1 MQWEMSQG
9 GKKKDISYLCIF
21 VWHEELF
28 TMGPAPSIATLLPAA
43 PTLVLTH
50 SQHCRPSRS
59 HTGFG
64 KVWKGSGAEQPPPP
78 IPYRKRKEHEFF
90 LLKIFFKQTNSPLF
104 FACLFPSWWRHGV
117 EIRVSKIVFSFA
129 KAGNTTQENVVF
141 EREQS
146 GFVCSGMLVFLLFGS

>member
-78 IPYRKRKEHEFF
+78 NPLQEKKRARVLFIED
-90 LLKIFFKQTNSPLF
+90 IF
-104 FACLFPSWWRHGV
+104 
-117 EIRVSKIVFSFA
+117 
-129 KAGNTTQENVVF
+129 
-141 EREQS
+141 
-146 GFVCSGMLVFLLFGS
+146 

>member
-1 MQWEMSQG
+1 MRTSVRAMQSAEPQKGFSWAVPSPAQALGSAFILQEELGTEQG
-9 GKKKDISYLCIF
+9 SVCNGKCHRGEKKKDISYLCIF

-90 LLKIFFKQTNSPLF
+90 LLKIFF
-104 FACLFPSWWRHGV
+104 
-117 EIRVSKIVFSFA
+117 
-129 KAGNTTQENVVF
+129 
-141 EREQS
+141 
-146 GFVCSGMLVFLLFGS
+146 